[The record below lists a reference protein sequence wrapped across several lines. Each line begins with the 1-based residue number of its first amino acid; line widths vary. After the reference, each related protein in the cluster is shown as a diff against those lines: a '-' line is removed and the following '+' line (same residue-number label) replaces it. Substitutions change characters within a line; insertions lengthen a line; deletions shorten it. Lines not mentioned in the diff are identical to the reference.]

1 MLLSLPIVE
10 DLRKEGRYLSV
21 ALLVSFGAG
30 ASFVESI
37 ANVVA
42 SEDCCS
48 TLVLL
53 ERMQVLVVLWR
64 C

>member
-1 MLLSLPIVE
+1 M
-10 DLRKEGRYLSV
+10 

-30 ASFVESI
+30 ACFVESI